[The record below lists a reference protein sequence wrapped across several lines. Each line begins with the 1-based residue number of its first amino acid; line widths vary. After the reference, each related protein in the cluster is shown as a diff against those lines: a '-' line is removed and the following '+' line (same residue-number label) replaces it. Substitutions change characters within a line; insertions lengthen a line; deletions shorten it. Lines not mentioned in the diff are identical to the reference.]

1 MVVLT
6 VAALIYA
13 LAVLTARFAERRGRH
28 FWVCCIFLLLFPPAM
43 LAVVPYLLVLRP
55 VDDLAD

>member
-28 FWVCCIFLLLFPPAM
+28 FWVYCIFLLLFPPAM
-43 LAVVPYLLVLRP
+43 LAVPYLLVLRP